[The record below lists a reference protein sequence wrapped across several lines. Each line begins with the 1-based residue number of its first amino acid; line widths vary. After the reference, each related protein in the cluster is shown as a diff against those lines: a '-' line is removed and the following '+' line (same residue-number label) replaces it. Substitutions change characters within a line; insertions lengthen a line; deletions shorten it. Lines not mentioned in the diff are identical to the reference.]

1 MICEVL
7 KFFFFKFVTSKITI
21 FFFTLFLYCYCKT
34 ATIWCR
40 IWCLKSIDRGM
51 ITVCS
56 MWFLKST
63 IGCLKFKCI
72 CKSVFV
78 HRQQRNITFC
88 TIICFERERGGRE
101 REFFFIDIIWFF
113 SETHAKPVPYEYQQ
127 YQGSFLFIKN
137 KKLVNALVL
146 SYPKDNLS

>member
-1 MICEVL
+1 MTNFCLEYFWSPWILEIDAVWKKKML
-7 KFFFFKFVTSKITI
+7 SRFLTKFEKYDLWSADIFFLKFVTSKITI
-21 FFFTLFLYCYCKT
+21 FFFTLSLYCYCKT

-63 IGCLKFKCI
+63 IGCLKFKYI

-88 TIICFERERGGRE
+88 TIICFERERE
-101 REFFFIDIIWFF
+101 RKFFFYRYNLIFF
-113 SETHAKPVPYEYQQ
+113 RNPC
-127 YQGSFLFIKN
+127 
-137 KKLVNALVL
+137 
-146 SYPKDNLS
+146 